1 MAEFQEAMKQWRRM
15 CKMFSCEKCPLNEIC
30 ASDPESRTDVEIAR
44 IEEAVTSWAD
54 GNRELVYS
62 DIAERTQ
69 SRMEGLTKIGFDQII
84 ERIQNMRLSITNP
97 ATLKDLE
104 RYLEG
109 YKRCKSDI
117 ISLLQELRD
126 QCGRYKQDG

>member
-62 DIAERTQ
+62 DIA
-69 SRMEGLTKIGFDQII
+69 I